1 MPGVGAR
8 WPDPILTT
16 IDDGTDGTKAK
27 RQEMTSTL
35 THIAAVVACLAIL
48 VSWLTVVS
56 SRGLLTGLVASL
68 AFGAAAALLLTAARS
83 LG

>member
-1 MPGVGAR
+1 
-8 WPDPILTT
+8 
-16 IDDGTDGTKAK
+16 
-27 RQEMTSTL
+27 MTPTL
-35 THIAAVVACLAIL
+35 THVAAVVACLAIL

>member
-35 THIAAVVACLAIL
+35 TIL